1 MPPFST
7 YRGRFAPSPT
17 GPLHFGSLVAAVG
30 SFLEARCRGGEWLLR
45 MEDVDEPRCPPGNDA
60 LILRSLAALG
70 FEWDGNVLVQ
80 SCRKERYRAA
90 LDALRSSGLAF
101 PCACSRREMA
111 DSRIGADGA
120 HVYPGT
126 CRHGLPAGRQARAWR
141 LRVPD
146 AEICFDDQVQG
157 RVCQNLASEV
167 GDFVLLRADGFFAYQ
182 LAVVADDADQGITH
196 VVRGADLID
205 STVRQVFL
213 QRCLAAPTPA
223 YAHLPVAINA
233 NGEKLSKQ
241 TLAKALDDGAPGPSL
256 VAALDFLGQ
265 APPAGL
271 AGASVAEIWAWARAH
286 WRLDRVPRR
295 RSSPAPALES
305 DQEVSS

>member
-1 MPPFST
+1 MRSSSR

-30 SFLEARCRGGEWLLR
+30 SCLEARSRGGEWLLR
-45 MEDVDEPRCPPGNDA
+45 MEDVDEPRCRPGNDA
-60 LILRSLAALG
+60 LILKALEAHG
-70 FEWDGNVLVQ
+70 FAWDGEVLVQ
-80 SCRKERYRAA
+80 SRRKERYRAVLEA
-90 LDALRSSGLAF
+90 LLAARLAF

-126 CRHGLPAGRQARAWR
+126 CRGGLPAGRAARAWR

-146 AEICFDDQVQG
+146 ADICFDDQVQG
-157 RVCQNLASEV
+157 RICQNLAAEV

-205 STVRQVFL
+205 STARQVFL
-213 QRCLAAPTPA
+213 QRCLGASTPA
-223 YAHLPVAINA
+223 YAHLPVAVNA
-233 NGEKLSKQ
+233 AGEKLSKQ
-241 TLAKALDDGAPGPSL
+241 TLAKALDDGTPGPSL
-256 VAALDFLGQ
+256 VAALDSLGQ
-265 APPAGL
+265 APPPEL
-271 AGASVAEIWAWARAH
+271 ARASVAEIWAWAGAH
-286 WRLDRVPRR
+286 WRLDRIPRR
-295 RSSPAPALES
+295 RAAPAPALES
-305 DQEVSS
+305 EQEDRS